1 MTAPPTISYI
11 QYFIPSDNDN
21 EEHPNV
27 FVVRKPPR
35 GLTLG
40 DVSAAFPLPGDY
52 LFRAKS
58 PYGKTHSEVV
68 RERLLRGRDL
78 RDTHV
83 PLFLTPSPPP
93 LSKSLDGSRFT

>member
-11 QYFIPSDNDN
+11 QYFIPSDNDS
-21 EEHPNV
+21 EDHPNV

-58 PYGKTHSEVV
+58 PYGKTHSE
-68 RERLLRGRDL
+68 
-78 RDTHV
+78 
-83 PLFLTPSPPP
+83 
-93 LSKSLDGSRFT
+93 